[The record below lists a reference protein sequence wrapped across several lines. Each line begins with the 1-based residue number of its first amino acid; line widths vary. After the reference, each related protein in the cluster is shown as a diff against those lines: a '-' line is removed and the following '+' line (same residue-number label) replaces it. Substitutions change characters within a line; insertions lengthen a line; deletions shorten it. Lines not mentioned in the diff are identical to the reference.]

1 MVLNTLYRGC
11 GRVVSLKTNNND
23 KETKRKF
30 ANLSS
35 LTHAHAHAVA
45 ASTVCVHVVVGA
57 DGCLLLITTVS

>member
-23 KETKRKF
+23 KETKRKL

-35 LTHAHAHAVA
+35 LTHAHAV